1 MKGFTSKPAQ
11 FQLCQKY
18 RIRDLEEFMPA
29 DRREKYMKN
38 PDGPAFS
45 ASLTIHEGKK
55 HEVKRMLEAV
65 GCRIFYLRRDKI
77 GSLSLDPALKQ
88 GDFRSLTDEEVLKLK
103 HNE

>member
-1 MKGFTSKPAQ
+1 M
-11 FQLCQKY
+11 
-18 RIRDLEEFMPA
+18 IEFVPS
-29 DRREKYMKN
+29 DRRYKFIKM
-38 PDGPAFS
+38 PDVLSFS
-45 ASLTIHEGKK
+45 FFLTIKKKKK